1 MDRSFY
7 TSLRPVTS
15 YTLRL
20 LWFTSYVLPRI
31 IFPYLYLT
39 SGPSTVS
46 ETTTSQS
53 TRMITQTAR
62 LKMLESDKSRHS
74 LGLPVIVVSLKGWQW
89 LKILASQVVQTAKV
103 CKQIFSF
110 IKICGTA
117 VCNDLR
123 DLILPGIAV

>member
-1 MDRSFY
+1 MTCSDFVRDFRSQLQTLLVVRSFY
-7 TSLRPVTS
+7 TSIRPVTS
-15 YTLRL
+15 YGLRL

-31 IFPYLYLT
+31 ILPYLT

-46 ETTTSQS
+46 ETTTSQP
-53 TRMITQTAR
+53 TRMITQT
-62 LKMLESDKSRHS
+62 
-74 LGLPVIVVSLKGWQW
+74 VIVVSLKGWQW